1 MYIKADEYLFDSAVQ
16 NACHGEFTPEG
27 IAAIYRYI
35 RRRERPLGEE
45 ERLIVPEAVCKDYLE
60 ADAATPWKRLVK
72 IHPPLAS
79 FDGLKDI
86 ESYVQGFSYNT
97 IEATGMIIDLRGI
110 EAELERREGGKPK
123 E

>member
-1 MYIKADEYLFDSAVQ
+1 MYIRADGDMFASATEW
-16 NACHGEFTPEG
+16 ACMGRFTPEG
-27 IAAIYRYI
+27 IMAIYRYLY
-35 RRRERPLGEE
+35 RKEREEGEE
-45 ERLIVPEAVCKDYLE
+45 EHLVVPRDICKSYLE
-60 ADAATPWKRLVK
+60 ADVNTPWKRLVE
-72 IHPPLAS
+72 IHPPLAN